1 MTNFTGLNVITTSD
15 VTAYQPD
22 AFDFGIASGDSKVTT
37 WITET
42 TNDILR
48 DLRIRWW
55 QTYKTNVYTDI
66 TVLNTVELEPD
77 RVNLDQFKR
86 AGVYLFL
93 SKFFFPALTKFRPEA
108 DKDRFERMIEHYN
121 SQYNVEF
128 QKILEDGVEYDADD
142 NQTISVAER
151 ENLHGYGRLIR

>member
-15 VTAYQPD
+15 VTNYQPD
-22 AFDFGIASGDSKVTT
+22 AFDFGIASGDAQTT
-37 WITET
+37 FFLAQT

-55 QTYKTNVYTDI
+55 QTYKQNVFTDI
-66 TVLNTVELEPD
+66 TILNTVELEND
-77 RVNLDQFKR
+77 KVNLDQFKR

-93 SKFFFPALTKFRPEA
+93 GKFLCPALAKFRPETE
-108 DKDRFERMIEHYN
+108 KDRFERMSEHYM

-128 QKILEDGVEYDADD
+128 QKILEDGVEYDVDADG
-142 NQTISVAER
+142 TIISNER
-151 ENLHGYGRLIR
+151 EPLHGFRRLTR